1 MDFKNPVLCEG
12 WSCRVVSC
20 LSGGVRASFRVRVR
34 VYETRTRAMKMGIET
49 RTREVEVCHK
59 NSIPNPNPNPI
70 SSPNLYQEGRDLG
83 GIEVVE

>member
-1 MDFKNPVLCEG
+1 
-12 WSCRVVSC
+12 
-20 LSGGVRASFRVRVR
+20 
-34 VYETRTRAMKMGIET
+34 MGIET

-83 GIEVVE
+83 GIEVIEWRAKSIGQDQEERTKKPKT